1 MHLKK
6 PLHIKQNKKYEHYKQ
21 REREREREREEGTVG
36 LEKERLF
43 LLARHDWFKLGI
55 VVVLRDLEGKPV
67 TVEVVNKSLIA
78 VGKAVHISLLS
89 FFLFLFANLSK
100 VILLEGRLSFLLCF
114 FYPCFVILD

>member
-1 MHLKK
+1 LHLKK
-6 PLHIKQNKKYEHYKQ
+6 PLHIKPKKKKIGTLQ
-21 REREREREREEGTVG
+21 TEREEGTVG

-78 VGKAVHISLLS
+78 GGKAVHISLLS
-89 FFLFLFANLSK
+89 FFLFSSP
-100 VILLEGRLSFLLCF
+100 ISQR
-114 FYPCFVILD
+114 

>member
-1 MHLKK
+1 LHLKK
-6 PLHIKQNKKYEHYKQ
+6 PLHIKPKKKKN
-21 REREREREREEGTVG
+21 RNITNREREREEGTVG

-78 VGKAVHISLLS
+78 GGKAVHISLLS
-89 FFLFLFANLSK
+89 FFLFSSP
-100 VILLEGRLSFLLCF
+100 ISQR
-114 FYPCFVILD
+114 

>member
-1 MHLKK
+1 LHLKK
-6 PLHIKQNKKYEHYKQ
+6 PLHIKPKKKKIGTLKT
-21 REREREREREEGTVG
+21 EREEGTVG

-78 VGKAVHISLLS
+78 GGKAVHISLLS
-89 FFLFLFANLSK
+89 FFLFSSP
-100 VILLEGRLSFLLCF
+100 ISQR
-114 FYPCFVILD
+114 